1 MTCSLPFSKVDFS
14 DSVIASLILVEN
26 VFLPA
31 SDILQFSMGFMV
43 YVEKQDSK
51 NLPLLE
57 KLTLFIL
64 FFERGQRLPFLE
76 DIHCQPR
83 AIYL

>member
-1 MTCSLPFSKVDFS
+1 
-14 DSVIASLILVEN
+14 
-26 VFLPA
+26 
-31 SDILQFSMGFMV
+31 MGFMV
-43 YVEKQDSK
+43 FVEKQDSK

-64 FFERGQRLPFLE
+64 FSRGGQRLPLLE

-83 AIYL
+83 GNLFMIAILLWCWEQVAINISAAR